1 MPTSNPWNSF
11 RTSRWF
17 KPAIA
22 LVGVLVLAF
31 AGLLALPLLVDIN
44 TYRGQIVSQLE
55 QKLGRKVALGKLG
68 LRVLP
73 SIKVTVDDLSIGDDV
88 QIAQGDFVKA
98 KSVRL
103 QLGLLK
109 LLTGKPE
116 VSGIEL
122 VEPNVTLIKTSAD
135 KWNWSSLKPLQETGQ
150 ESDQAPF
157 DLVITNGSFK
167 LIDRSSTQQIEKSYT
182 GVNISLD
189 DFSPRRSFDFVIG
202 LTLPGEKAG
211 QKTGMLEVTGSAGPI
226 DQKDSSQTPIDARL
240 KLDAVELSSLE
251 ALAGTQSPHAG
262 KLTADATISGK
273 FSEGLNASGEIKA
286 EQLRLIEGV
295 EPAKQPVEAKFKL
308 TAKSEKKPENQS
320 EISLKLDQAD
330 VKLGNTAVNITG
342 QITKLP
348 SSPIFDLQLKGDRMA
363 LDSLLESAYA
373 FGFGPP
379 PGTKASGAATVN
391 LKATGDQKN
400 FALNGQ
406 AEIRDLKFQSSSLP
420 QAIQVS
426 ELKLTADP
434 QTIAASP
441 FRATLSKT
449 AVDFRGLK
457 ISDYGSSDK
466 APRAHLEI
474 STNGAQVDDLLKI
487 AESFGAR
494 PDTTGSGTANLTA
507 TIDTEFGEKAGA
519 TQINGQGKISG
530 ARLQPSSLKKP
541 LEIANADLAFTG
553 DSARIDNLQAQ
564 LGSSQANGWL
574 SVKNFNSPALGF
586 DLKANQLNVAELQ
599 AAMADSGQNKKA
611 STPLRGEGQ
620 IAAGKV
626 VMDSITATDV
636 QSKVVMANNVI
647 LLNPLSLKLYG
658 GSYQG
663 SMRIDQNGG
672 APEVA
677 LNGKFG
683 GLDINQFLS
692 ASSGQASSIYGH
704 ADGTVDI
711 RGRNDAAGMAQSL
724 TGNGFISITNGK
736 FMSFDLMKQLEVL
749 GKLVNLP
756 TGGAATA
763 FRSLKTNLRFDRGK
777 LTTDALQLVMEDMQV
792 NGNGWM
798 QLGDNPAVSYGV
810 LAKLSPAL
818 TKRVM
823 PGGASNLTG
832 SATEG
837 GGRAPITLGTGLSSV
852 VGNFFMDQGG
862 IVLPLKMSGS
872 LKQPV
877 FGLDSSM
884 LQAKAK
890 DKLKENL
897 KENLVDRFLKKPDE
911 QETGQK
917 KTDDSKPAEKKPVDL
932 LKGVLDKFK
941 KKEKP

>member
-1 MPTSNPWNSF
+1 MPTSNLWNSF

-22 LVGVLVLAF
+22 VVGVLVVAF
-31 AGLLALPLLVDIN
+31 AGLLALPLLLDVN
-44 TYRGQIVSQLE
+44 TYRPQIVSQLE
-55 QKLGRKVALGKLG
+55 QKLGRKVSLGKLG

-73 SIKVTVDDLSIGDDV
+73 SIKVTVDDLTIGDDPQV
-88 QIAQGDFVKA
+88 IQGDFVQA

-103 QLGLLK
+103 QLGLFK

-122 VEPNVTLIKTSAD
+122 VEPNVTLIKTSANQ
-135 KWNWSSLKPLQETGQ
+135 WNWSTLKPLQESGQ
-150 ESDQAPF
+150 ETDQAPF

-167 LIDRSSTQQIEKSYT
+167 LIDRSSTQQVEKSYT
-182 GVNISLD
+182 GVNVSLD
-189 DFSPRRSFDFVIG
+189 DFSPKRSFDFVIG
-202 LTLPGEKAG
+202 LTMPGDKAG
-211 QKTGMLEVTGSAGPI
+211 KLEVAGSAGPI

-251 ALAGTQSPHAG
+251 ALAGTQSSRAG

-273 FSEGLNASGEIKA
+273 FSDGLNAAGEIKA

-295 EPAKQPVEAKFKL
+295 EPAKQPVEANFKL
-308 TAKSEKKPENQS
+308 TAKSEKKADNQS
-320 EISLKLDQAD
+320 EISLKIDQAD
-330 VKLGNTAVNITG
+330 VKLGNTAVSVTG
-342 QITKLP
+342 QINKLP
-348 SSPIFDLQLKGDRMA
+348 DSPVFDLQLKGDRMA

-391 LKATGDQKN
+391 MKAAGDQNN

-420 QAIQVS
+420 QAIQIS

-434 QTIAASP
+434 QTIAAAP

-449 AVDFRGLK
+449 TVDFRGLK
-457 ISDYGSSDK
+457 ISDYGSSNK

-494 PDTTGSGTANLTA
+494 PDATGSGTASLTA
-507 TIDTEFGEKAGA
+507 TIDTVLDEKASA

-530 ARLQPSSLKKP
+530 AKLQPASLKKP

-574 SVKNFNSPALGF
+574 TVKNFDSPALGF

-599 AAMADSGQNKKA
+599 GVMADSGSKKA

-620 IAAGKV
+620 V
-626 VMDSITATDV
+626 SVDRLVLDSITATDV
-636 QSKVVMANNVI
+636 NSKVVMANNVI

-663 SMRIDQNGG
+663 LARIDQNGG

-683 GLDINQFLS
+683 GLDINQFLTATS
-692 ASSGQASSIYGH
+692 GSSSVFGN
-704 ADGTVDI
+704 ADGSVDI
-711 RGRNDAAGMAQSL
+711 RGRNEAAGMMQTL
-724 TGNGFISITNGK
+724 TGNGFVSITNGK
-736 FMSFDLMKQLEVL
+736 FMSFDLMKQVELL
-749 GKLVNLP
+749 GRLVNLP
-756 TGGAATA
+756 TGGAGSA

-777 LTTDALQLVMEDMQV
+777 LTTDALQLVMDDMQV

-823 PGGASNLTG
+823 PGGSNLAG
-832 SATEG
+832 SGSEG
-837 GGRAPITLGTGLSSV
+837 GGRTPITLGTGLSSV

-862 IVLPLKMSGS
+862 IVLPIKMSGS

-877 FGLDSSM
+877 FGLDSSV
-884 LQAKAK
+884 LEARAKNQ
-890 DKLKENL
+890 LKENL
-897 KENLVDRFLKKPDE
+897 KETLVDRFLKKPG
-911 QETGQK
+911 ETQTDQK
-917 KTDDSKPAEKKPVDL
+917 QSQDSKPAEKPKPADL

>member
-1 MPTSNPWNSF
+1 MPTSNFWNSF

-17 KPAIA
+17 KPSIIF
-22 LVGVLVLAF
+22 VGVLVLLL
-31 AGLLALPLLVDIN
+31 AGLLALPMLVDIN
-44 TYRGQIVSQLE
+44 TYHNQIASQLE
-55 QKLGRKVALGKLG
+55 QKLGRKVSLGKMG
-68 LRVLP
+68 LRVFP
-73 SIKVTVDDLSIGDDV
+73 SIKVTVDDLGIGDDPQV
-88 QIAQGDFVKA
+88 AQADFVRA

-109 LLTGKPE
+109 LLSGKPE

-122 VEPNVTLIKTSAD
+122 IEPDLTLIKTSAD
-135 KWNWSSLKPLQETGQ
+135 KWNWGTLKPLQESGQ
-150 ESDQAPF
+150 DSAQPAF
-157 DLVITNGSFK
+157 DLTITNGSFK
-167 LIDRSSTQQIEKSYT
+167 LIDRSSTPEVEKTYT
-182 GVNISLD
+182 GVNVSLD

-202 LTLPGEKAG
+202 LTMPGEKSG
-211 QKTGMLEVTGSAGPI
+211 NLEIAGSAGPI

-240 KLDAVELSSLE
+240 KMEAVELSSLE
-251 ALAGTQSPHAG
+251 ALAGMQSPHAG

-273 FSEGLNASGEIKA
+273 ISDGLNAVGNIKA

-295 EPAKQPVEAKFKL
+295 EPAKQPVEADFKL

-330 VKLGNTAVNITG
+330 LKLGNTAISLTG
-342 QITKLP
+342 QINKLP
-348 SSPIFDLQLKGDRMA
+348 ASPTFDLQLKGDRMA

-406 AEIRDLKFQSSSLP
+406 AEIRDLKFQSASLP
-420 QAIQVS
+420 QAIQIS

-449 AVDFRGLK
+449 TVDFRGLK
-457 ISDYGSSDK
+457 ISDYGSADK

-474 STNGAQVDDLLKI
+474 STSGAQVDDLLKI

-494 PDTTGSGTANLTA
+494 PDATGSGTANLTA
-507 TIDTEFGEKAGA
+507 TIDTELGEKAAA
-519 TQINGQGKISG
+519 TQITGQGKVSG

-574 SVKNFNSPALGF
+574 SVKNFNSLALGF

-599 AAMADSGQNKKA
+599 AALADSGQSKKA

-620 IAAGKV
+620 VAVGKLIL
-626 VMDSITATDV
+626 DSITATDV

-647 LLNPLSLKLYG
+647 SFNPLSLKLYG

-663 SMRIDQNGG
+663 SARIDQNGT
-672 APEVA
+672 APEIA

-711 RGRNDAAGMAQSL
+711 RGRNDAAGLAQSL

-736 FMSFDLMKQLEVL
+736 FMSFDLMKQIEVL

-756 TGGAATA
+756 TGGAGSA

-777 LTTDALQLVMEDMQV
+777 LTTDALQLVMDDMQV

-798 QLGDNPAVSYGV
+798 QMGDNPTVSYGL
-810 LAKLSPAL
+810 LAKISPAL
-818 TKRVM
+818 TKKVM

-832 SATEG
+832 SGSETGAKP
-837 GGRAPITLGTGLSSV
+837 PINLGSGLTSV

-877 FGLDSSM
+877 FGLDSSV

-890 DKLKENL
+890 DKLQENL
-897 KENLVDRFLKKPDE
+897 KETLVDRFLKKPGEAAD
-911 QETGQK
+911 QK
-917 KTDDSKPAEKKPVDL
+917 KTDDSKPAEKAKPADL

>member
-1 MPTSNPWNSF
+1 MPTSNLWTSF

-22 LVGVLVLAF
+22 VVGVLVLAF
-31 AGLLALPLLVDIN
+31 AGLLALPLLLDIN
-44 TYRGQIVSQLE
+44 TYRPQIVSQLE
-55 QKLGRKVALGKLG
+55 QKLGRKVSLGKLG

-73 SIKVTVDDLSIGDDV
+73 SIKVTVDDLTIGDDP
-88 QIAQGDFVKA
+88 QIVQGDFVQA

-103 QLGLLK
+103 QLGLFK

-135 KWNWSSLKPLQETGQ
+135 QWNWSTLKPLQESGQ
-150 ESDQAPF
+150 ETDQAPF

-167 LIDRSSTQQIEKSYT
+167 LIDRSSTQQVEKSYT
-182 GVNISLD
+182 GVNVSLD
-189 DFSPRRSFDFVIG
+189 DFSPKRSFDFVVG
-202 LTLPGEKAG
+202 LIMPGDKAG
-211 QKTGMLEVTGSAGPI
+211 KLEVSGSAGPI

-251 ALAGTQSPHAG
+251 ALAGMQSPHAG

-273 FSEGLNASGEIKA
+273 ISDGLNAVGEIKA

-295 EPAKQPVEAKFKL
+295 EPAKQPVEANFKL
-308 TAKSEKKPENQS
+308 TAKSEKKADNQS
-320 EISLKLDQAD
+320 ELSLKIDQAD
-330 VKLGNTAVNITG
+330 VKLGNTAVSITG
-342 QITKLP
+342 QINKLP
-348 SSPIFDLQLKGDRMA
+348 ASPTFDLQLKGDRMA

-391 LKATGDQKN
+391 MKATGDQNN

-420 QAIQVS
+420 QAIQIS

-494 PDTTGSGTANLTA
+494 PDATGSGTASLTA
-507 TIDTEFGEKAGA
+507 TIDTVLDEKASA
-519 TQINGQGKISG
+519 TQITGQGKISG
-530 ARLQPSSLKKP
+530 AKLQPASLKKP
-541 LEIANADLAFTG
+541 LEVANADLAFTG

-574 SVKNFNSPALGF
+574 SVKNFDSPALGF

-599 AAMADSGQNKKA
+599 GLMTDSGSKKT

-620 IAAGKV
+620 VSIGKLV
-626 VMDSITATDV
+626 LDTITATDV
-636 QSKVVMANNVI
+636 NSKVVMANNVI
-647 LLNPLSLKLYG
+647 LLNPLLLKLYG

-663 SMRIDQNGG
+663 LARIDQNGG

-692 ASSGQASSIYGH
+692 ATSGQASSIYGH

-711 RGRNDAAGMAQSL
+711 RGRNEAAGMMQTL
-724 TGNGFISITNGK
+724 TGTGFVSITNGK
-736 FMSFDLMKQLEVL
+736 FMSFDLMKQVELL

-756 TGGAATA
+756 TGGAGSA

-777 LTTDALQLVMEDMQV
+777 LTTDALQLVMDDMQV

-823 PGGASNLTG
+823 PGGASNLTSSG
-832 SATEG
+832 TES
-837 GGRAPITLGTGLSSV
+837 GGRTPLTLGTGLNSV
-852 VGNFFMDQGG
+852 LGNFFMDQGG
-862 IVLPLKMSGS
+862 IVLPIKMSGS

-877 FGLDSSM
+877 FGLDSSV

-890 DKLKENL
+890 DQLKENL
-897 KENLVDRFLKKPDE
+897 KENLVDRFLKKPGESQTD
-911 QETGQK
+911 QK
-917 KTDDSKPAEKKPVDL
+917 QTPDSKSAEKAKPADL
-932 LKGVLDKFK
+932 LKGVLDRFK

>member
-22 LVGVLVLAF
+22 VVGVLVLAF
-31 AGLLALPLLVDIN
+31 AGLLALPMLVDIN

-55 QKLGRKVALGKLG
+55 QKLGRKVSLGKLG

-73 SIKVTVDDLSIGDDV
+73 SIKVTVDDLSIGEDP
-88 QIAQGDFVKA
+88 QITQGDFVQA

-109 LLTGKPE
+109 LLSGKPE

-150 ESDQAPF
+150 ESEQAPF

-167 LIDRSSTQQIEKSYT
+167 LIDRSSTQQVEKSYT
-182 GVNISLD
+182 GVNVSLD

-211 QKTGMLEVTGSAGPI
+211 KLEFAGTAGPI

-320 EISLKLDQAD
+320 ELSLKLDQAD
-330 VKLGNTAVNITG
+330 VKLGNTAVSVTG
-342 QITKLP
+342 QINKLP
-348 SSPIFDLQLKGDRMA
+348 ASPTFDLQLRGDRMA

-379 PGTKASGAATVN
+379 PGTKASGVATVN
-391 LKATGDQKN
+391 LKATGDQNN

-406 AEIRDLKFQSSSLP
+406 AEFRDLKFQSPSLP

-449 AVDFRGLK
+449 TVDFRGLK

-466 APRAHLEI
+466 ARRAHLEI
-474 STNGAQVDDLLKI
+474 STSGAQVDDLLKI

-494 PDTTGSGTANLTA
+494 PETTGSGTANLTA
-507 TIDTEFGEKAGA
+507 TVDTEFGEKAAA

-541 LEIANADLAFTG
+541 LEIANADLVFTG

-564 LGSSQANGWL
+564 LGSSQTNGWL
-574 SVKNFNSPALGF
+574 TVKNFDAPALGF
-586 DLKANQLNVAELQ
+586 DLKANQVNVAELQ
-599 AAMADSGQNKKA
+599 AALADSGQNKKA

-626 VMDSITATDV
+626 VLDSITATDV
-636 QSKVVMANNVI
+636 QSKVIMANNVI

-672 APEVA
+672 APEVT

-736 FMSFDLMKQLEVL
+736 FMSFDLMKQVEVL

-777 LTTDALQLVMEDMQV
+777 LTTDALQLVMEEMQV
-792 NGNGWM
+792 NGDGWM
-798 QLGDNPAVSYGV
+798 QLGDNPAVSYGL
-810 LAKLSPAL
+810 LAKLSPAI

-823 PGGASNLTG
+823 PGSSSN
-832 SATEG
+832 EG
-837 GGRAPITLGTGLSSV
+837 GRTPITLGSGLNSV

-877 FGLDSSM
+877 FGLDSSV
-884 LQAKAK
+884 LQSRAK

-897 KENLVDRFLKKPDE
+897 KENLVDRFLKKPGE
-911 QETGQK
+911 SETEQK
-917 KTDDSKPAEKKPVDL
+917 KADDSKPAEKKPADL
-932 LKGVLDKFK
+932 LKGVLDRFK

>member
-22 LVGVLVLAF
+22 VGGVLVLAF
-31 AGLLALPLLVDIN
+31 AGLLALPMLLDIN
-44 TYRGQIVSQLE
+44 TYRGQIVNQLE
-55 QKLGRKVALGKLG
+55 QKLGRKVSLGKLG

-73 SIKVTVDDLSIGDDV
+73 SIKVTVDDLSIGEDP
-88 QIAQGDFVKA
+88 QITQGDFVQA

-109 LLTGKPE
+109 LLSGKPE

-150 ESDQAPF
+150 ESEQAPF

-167 LIDRSSTQQIEKSYT
+167 LIDRSSTQQVEKSYT
-182 GVNISLD
+182 GVNVSLD

-211 QKTGMLEVTGSAGPI
+211 KLEFAGTAGPI

-308 TAKSEKKPENQS
+308 TAKFEKKPENQS
-320 EISLKLDQAD
+320 ELSLKLDQAD
-330 VKLGNTAVNITG
+330 VKLGNTAVSVTG
-342 QITKLP
+342 QINKLP
-348 SSPIFDLQLKGDRMA
+348 ASPTFDLQLRGDRMA

-379 PGTKASGAATVN
+379 PGTKASGVATVN
-391 LKATGDQKN
+391 LKATGDQNN

-406 AEIRDLKFQSSSLP
+406 AEFRDLKFQSPSLP

-449 AVDFRGLK
+449 TVDFRGLK

-466 APRAHLEI
+466 ARRAHLEI
-474 STNGAQVDDLLKI
+474 STSGAQVDDLLKI

-494 PDTTGSGTANLTA
+494 PETTGSGTANLTA
-507 TIDTEFGEKAGA
+507 TVDTEFGEKAAA

-541 LEIANADLAFTG
+541 VEIANADLVFTG

-564 LGSSQANGWL
+564 LGSSQTNGWL
-574 SVKNFNSPALGF
+574 TVRNFDAPALGF
-586 DLKANQLNVAELQ
+586 DLKANQVNVAELQ
-599 AAMADSGQNKKA
+599 AALADSGQNKKA

-620 IAAGKV
+620 ISAGKV
-626 VMDSITATDV
+626 VLDSITATDV
-636 QSKVVMANNVI
+636 QSKVIMANNVI

-704 ADGTVDI
+704 ADGTIDI

-736 FMSFDLMKQLEVL
+736 FMSFDLMKQVEVL

-792 NGNGWM
+792 NGDGWM
-798 QLGDNPAVSYGV
+798 QLGDNPAVSYGL
-810 LAKLSPAL
+810 LAKLSPAI

-823 PGGASNLTG
+823 PGS
-832 SATEG
+832 SSSEG
-837 GGRAPITLGTGLSSV
+837 GRTPITLGSGLNSV

-877 FGLDSSM
+877 FGLDSSV
-884 LQAKAK
+884 LQARAK

-897 KENLVDRFLKKPDE
+897 KENLVDRFLKKPGE
-911 QETGQK
+911 SETEQK
-917 KTDDSKPAEKKPVDL
+917 KADDSKPAEKKPADL
-932 LKGVLDKFK
+932 LKGVLDRFK